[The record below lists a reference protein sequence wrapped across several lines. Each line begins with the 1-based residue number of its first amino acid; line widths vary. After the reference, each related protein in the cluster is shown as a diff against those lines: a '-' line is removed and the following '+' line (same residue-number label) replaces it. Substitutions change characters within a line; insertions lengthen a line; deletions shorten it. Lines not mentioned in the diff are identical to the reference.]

1 MMRRVVK
8 ISVGT
13 AVFAVLIGACF
24 SLGSLALFLQ
34 TFFALTRETP
44 VAEVIMSPI
53 QTDEKGAYI
62 EIVYTPY
69 REESAL
75 LHIVNKDESAP
86 VLESG
91 GSQTYK
97 IYGDT
102 VAVRGPMI
110 KLHPALLIL
119 NFENV
124 YKLSLIEGEYR
135 RQQNRASGE
144 GTEVTINGGFSDF
157 WWDFNNEESAFPYN
171 LIVDRVTFSGDE
183 EPGFEGTGKKRYQ
196 IVVTMDSITWNFI
209 EKIG

>member
-75 LHIVNKDESAP
+75 LHIVNKDESTP
-86 VLESG
+86 VLESS
-91 GSQTYK
+91 GSQTYR

-102 VAVRGPMI
+102 VAIRGPMI

-135 RQQNRASGE
+135 RQQNRSSGE
-144 GTEVTINGGFSDF
+144 GTEVTLNGGFSDF